1 MQLRPNLRSKTLQ
14 WLFIILLSSLIIYLN
29 DWYGSDNRSFK
40 IGEKNKALYKFFEGI
55 YISFRNFFRNFLKL
69 ASKLSVDGIN
79 DGGEVSRE
87 ERLKMV
93 MEKSLVMEE
102 KLREKMERRGR

>member
-1 MQLRPNLRSKTLQ
+1 M
-14 WLFIILLSSLIIYLN
+14 
-29 DWYGSDNRSFK
+29 
-40 IGEKNKALYKFFEGI
+40 
-55 YISFRNFFRNFLKL
+55 

-102 KLREKMERRGR
+102 KLREKMERRGDPLGVPRGWCNAESDYFGPINLLFLLTEKWNAREEKALPLHNKEKH